1 MGVKVCVVTGRTDE
15 LLEVQRLQ
23 TRPHIVVAMPCR
35 LAAHLTVCNTH
46 LFRALQFLIVNEA
59 DWMLS
64 GSLDNDLKAIGR
76 FLSETLDQRFQT
88 RPFAVS
94 VAQLESAGMTL

>member
-1 MGVKVCVVTGRTDE
+1 MGVTVCVVTGRTDQ
-15 LLEVQRLQ
+15 LLVVQRLQ

-76 FLSETLDQRFQT
+76 FLSETLDQRYICVWPT
-88 RPFAVS
+88 I
-94 VAQLESAGMTL
+94 GTWC